1 MQFGAYYFSGLA
13 LALLLMVQRFMLIK
27 KRLKADCFKAFL
39 RNSWIGAVITL
50 GLFLELT
57 LK

>member
-1 MQFGAYYFSGLA
+1 LIANQFL
-13 LALLLMVQRFMLIK
+13 LIK

-50 GLFLELT
+50 GLWLELI